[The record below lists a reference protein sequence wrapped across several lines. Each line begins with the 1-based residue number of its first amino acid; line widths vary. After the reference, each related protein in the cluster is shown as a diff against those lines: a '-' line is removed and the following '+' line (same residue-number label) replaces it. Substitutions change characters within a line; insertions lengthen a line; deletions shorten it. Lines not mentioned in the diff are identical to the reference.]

1 MDFDFNLILVP
12 VTLIFFIVW
21 LLDKLV
27 WKQRQSKGKGNENV
41 IITWAYDFWPV
52 LAVVLVLRSF
62 LYEPF
67 NIPSDSMVPTL
78 ETGDFILVNKFEYGV
93 RLPIVNKKIIDVSEP
108 ERGDV
113 IVFR

>member
-12 VTLIFFIVW
+12 ATLVFFFVW
-21 LLDKLV
+21 LLDKFV
-27 WKQRQSKGKGNENV
+27 FKQRQTKGRGNENF

-52 LAVVLVLRSF
+52 LAVVLILRSF

-78 ETGDFILVNKFEYGV
+78 ETGDFISK
-93 RLPIVNKKIIDVSEP
+93 
-108 ERGDV
+108 
-113 IVFR
+113 